1 MTPLVVP
8 SLVAAA
14 DVHLAVQISS
24 SAGDALELLR
34 GERRGPYV
42 AEFYPVWIMLNY
54 MLYELYGVACISTSP
69 VP

>member
-1 MTPLVVP
+1 MSP
-8 SLVAAA
+8 SAAAAAAA
-14 DVHLAVQISS
+14 DVHLAVQVGP

-34 GERRGPYV
+34 GERRRGPYV